1 MNITNGL
8 CMMCH
13 EKSNTRYIDQLKR
26 IDRLLHGV
34 EPTEKSL
41 RIGCGRAFLWDIHIR
56 CQYGMDCPELERRLS
71 EAKKEARGLEERLIA
86 VATGDDIRLYRETL
100 RHLQGY
106 FPAAYR
112 LLERV
117 HATAQKHS
125 TEE

>member
-71 EAKKEARGLEERLIA
+71 EAKKEAREAGITGRDRCRGLPA
-86 VATGDDIRLYRETL
+86 FRESS
-100 RHLQGY
+100 RNG
-106 FPAAYR
+106 
-112 LLERV
+112 
-117 HATAQKHS
+117 
-125 TEE
+125 TET